1 MGLDLSQVATD
12 LLTSLA
18 SDTHVKIKRTTG
30 AVFDPVA
37 GTQTGGTETV
47 TNLVAAV
54 TNVDKKLFDGER
66 IKYGDKMVILDNQF
80 EPLMSD
86 LIVIPDDQGVEL
98 DYVIVSPIGGV
109 NHAGIR
115 QFYKVIC
122 RG

>member
-1 MGLDLSQVATD
+1 MGLDLSATATK
-12 LLTSLA
+12 LLTKLA
-18 SDTHVKIKRTTG
+18 STTHVKIKRTTG

-37 GTQTGGTETV
+37 GTQTGGTTTV

-54 TNVDKKLFDGER
+54 TKVDKVLIDGER

-86 LIVIPDDQGVEL
+86 LIVIPDDQGVDL
-98 DYVIVSPIGGV
+98 DCVVIDIGGV

-115 QFYKVIC
+115 QIYKVIC